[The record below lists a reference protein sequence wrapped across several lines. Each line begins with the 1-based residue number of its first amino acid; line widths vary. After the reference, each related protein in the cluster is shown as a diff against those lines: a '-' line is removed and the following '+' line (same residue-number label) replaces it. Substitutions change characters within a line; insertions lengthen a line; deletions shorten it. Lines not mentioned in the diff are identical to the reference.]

1 MTSPSPSSSSRG
13 RVLIAVAGLLAATG
27 CALVVYAMPTSTSDG
42 STPTALTSS
51 APAPETPDP
60 TTPANEPAAD
70 AGPPVAKGPAE
81 PVHGSASPSAPAP
94 EEVLPEPGAGPRAD
108 PLIQAALERAV
119 PADLA
124 PADEQRLT
132 TLGRAVWLA
141 EITGADRTK
150 WPGYFP
156 DPGMTSG
163 YSRVRIQGLIAR
175 RDTKHQTDAVVHLV
189 WAGADPSGTFL
200 DGRTA
205 TLRFTRQEGTWT
217 PVR

>member
-1 MTSPSPSSSSRG
+1 MTTPPPSKASRG
-13 RVLIAVAGLLAATG
+13 LITVAGALAAAG
-27 CALVVYAMPTSTSDG
+27 CALIVYAMPTGTGDG
-42 STPTALTSS
+42 S
-51 APAPETPDP
+51 APA
-60 TTPANEPAAD
+60 TTPAPSSPGRQDLTSPSNEPAAD
-70 AGPPVAKGPAE
+70 ADPPAVQRPAE
-81 PVHGSASPSAPAP
+81 PVRSSASSSTPAGK
-94 EEVLPEPGAGPRAD
+94 EALPEPGAGPRAD
-108 PLIQAALERAV
+108 PLVQRALERAV

-132 TLGRAVWLA
+132 VLGRAVWLA
-141 EITGADRTK
+141 EVTGADRAK

-156 DPGMTSG
+156 DPVMTSG

-175 RDTKHQTDAVVHLV
+175 RDSEHQAAAVVHLV

-205 TLRFTRQEGTWT
+205 TLRFTRQAGTWT